1 MLFLDN
7 KIVGPPALTRSIA
20 SSALKALYRFLKW
33 ISNTS
38 GLNLK
43 GAVHISCQWLT
54 PLPAMYCIGQFGFT
68 MRSQQVQRAWD
79 AIIEEHLEPQQIHGW
94 KVYVEIRS
102 DNGPQFCAKV
112 VQEYFKENYLNQV
125 FTHPYTPQEN
135 GHIESFHNILSNSL
149 DGSYWSLEMLENR
162 LETFYYIYN
171 VNRVHSSCAYLPPEL
186 FWRSWNANLVSRT
199 LLKNRTVCFRLNVKT
214 QLIPGILRLRET
226 SCQNRAERTAK
237 NKCEG
242 TVSTFALNLTP
253 VNPLSSVT
261 SCIAK

>member
-1 MLFLDN
+1 
-7 KIVGPPALTRSIA
+7 
-20 SSALKALYRFLKW
+20 
-33 ISNTS
+33 
-38 GLNLK
+38 
-43 GAVHISCQWLT
+43 
-54 PLPAMYCIGQFGFT
+54 MYYIGQFGFT